1 MASGTDPTP
10 STVNGVIDADAPLC
24 SIEAIPATPP
34 ETVAVPVPLPSSQ
47 VTIPSTEDPGSP
59 VDPIASFRTEVNDD
73 RADADADAAIIPSS
87 LTPPPSS
94 QVPSNPNANTVPV
107 ASTYLTASQRSALF
121 SPPTTVGRASRPSA
135 AAVIPTEYVVPSPQ
149 EVRDASADTL
159 RAMMQQSIAE
169 NSRLKMEAAHYKL
182 QLNLLSLQAGEDAK
196 RAAVE
201 QDMTRREVEAL
212 REAENIRQA
221 RRELST
227 ATEST
232 RSKYLQVKALYED
245 AVEEIDHLE
254 RKLKLAK
261 KVIQQQEDEIGRLRE
276 DRQQLR
282 TRIRENREHFTM
294 LCSPGGI
301 FHSALTPK
309 ASISTSM
316 HAQQQPGRG
325 TPRQTPRGSYGR
337 SAQEPDQRRFDALLQ
352 VLSQE
357 NNSAPSTPMAVYH
370 RTAPRHQPPKHTRNV
385 QSLSSLPTTPTR
397 IGAGVGGSSLGR
409 SDGLLPSVHLA
420 PLTEPPR
427 RYTGR
432 RLLPDSPR
440 RGHGYE
446 AEAEQRR
453 RSRESTISV
462 PDNEE
467 LARQAL
473 ASVQMATSSLS
484 RLYGGTAPAV
494 HPRVDEREAE
504 EEESDVPQSQ
514 ASLTASQMLR
524 RDPRQSFEVEAAAA
538 VSRDHGL
545 PSLESGGSGRTL
557 LPGLDRNGEKRKF
570 SGMMVN
576 NDQPPRREPFLG
588 SPTKKVRVGS
598 GLQDPAQVGLGI
610 KYS

>member
-1 MASGTDPTP
+1 MAPGIDPVGANANGTL
-10 STVNGVIDADAPLC
+10 DADAPLN

-34 ETVAVPVPLPSSQ
+34 EMSSMPIPLLPSSQ

-59 VDPIASFRTEVNDD
+59 IDPNASFKTEINDD
-73 RADADADAAIIPSS
+73 RTDTDAAIIPSS

-94 QVPSNPNANTVPV
+94 QAVAMANANAHPA
-107 ASTYLTASQRSALF
+107 ASSYITAPQRSALF
-121 SPPTTVGRASRPSA
+121 SPPTTVARIHRPSVGPSSA
-135 AAVIPTEYVVPSPQ
+135 EYIAPSPQ

-196 RAAVE
+196 RAVVE
-201 QDMTRREVEAL
+201 HDMARREVEAL

-221 RRELST
+221 RRELSA

-232 RSKYLQVKALYED
+232 RSKYLQIKSLYED

-261 KVIQQQEDEIGRLRE
+261 KVIQQQEDEVCRLRE

-282 TRIRENREHFTM
+282 TRIRENREHFNM

-301 FHSALTPK
+301 FHGVLTPK
-309 ASISTSM
+309 GSSTTNSQS
-316 HAQQQPGRG
+316 QQSRS
-325 TPRQTPRGSYGR
+325 TPKQTPRGAGKT
-337 SAQEPDQRRFDALLQ
+337 QDPDQRRFDALLQ

-357 NNSAPSTPMAVYH
+357 NNSAPSTPTTAH
-370 RTAPRHQPPKHTRNV
+370 RPVPRQPPKHTRNV
-385 QSLSSLPTTPTR
+385 QSLSSLPTTPTKPR
-397 IGAGVGGSSLGR
+397 GR
-409 SDGLLPSVHLA
+409 DATLLPSVRLA
-420 PLTEPPR
+420 PQTEPPR

-440 RGHGYE
+440 HDHHVPE
-446 AEAEQRR
+446 EVAR

-473 ASVQMATSSLS
+473 ASVQKATSTLS
-484 RLYGGTAPAV
+484 RLSGAGSRIAV
-494 HPRVDEREAE
+494 HE
-504 EEESDVPQSQ
+504 EDEESDVPQSQ
-514 ASLTASQMLR
+514 ASFTASQMLR
-524 RDPRQSFEVEAAAA
+524 RDQAKSFGSAQQGAAAA
-538 VSRDHGL
+538 AADK
-545 PSLESGGSGRTL
+545 L
-557 LPGLDRNGEKRKF
+557 LPAGLDKGGDKRKF
-570 SGMMVN
+570 SGMSGAVEA
-576 NDQPPRREPFLG
+576 RRDLAG
-588 SPTKKVRVGS
+588 SPPKKVRVE
-598 GLQDPAQVGLGI
+598 GLADPAKVGLGI
-610 KYS
+610 KYP

>member
-1 MASGTDPTP
+1 MASDSDPVR
-10 STVNGVIDADAPLC
+10 VNGVVDADAPLS

-34 ETVAVPVPLPSSQ
+34 EINSIPVPLPSSQ

-59 VDPIASFRTEVNDD
+59 IDPSASFKTENNDD
-73 RADADADAAIIPSS
+73 RADADGAIIPSS

-94 QVPSNPNANTVPV
+94 QAAGIASNLGPAT
-107 ASTYLTASQRSALF
+107 SSYLTSSQRAALF
-121 SPPTTVGRASRPSA
+121 SPPTTVGRVNRPSVA
-135 AAVIPTEYVVPSPQ
+135 PVPTEYVAPSPQ

-201 QDMTRREVEAL
+201 HDMARREVEAL

-221 RRELST
+221 RRELSA

-232 RSKYLQVKALYED
+232 RSKYLQIKSLYED

-261 KVIQQQEDEIGRLRE
+261 KVIQQQEDEVCRLRE

-282 TRIRENREHFTM
+282 TRIRENREHFNM

-301 FHSALTPK
+301 FHGVLTPK
-309 ASISTSM
+309 ASGSANSQ
-316 HAQQQPGRG
+316 ASRG
-325 TPRQTPRGSYGR
+325 TPKQTPRGSGKT
-337 SAQEPDQRRFDALLQ
+337 QDPDQRRFDALLQ

-357 NNSAPSTPMAVYH
+357 NNSAPSTPTTSHRAV
-370 RTAPRHQPPKHTRNV
+370 PRQPPKHTRNV
-385 QSLSSLPTTPTR
+385 QSLSSLPTTPTKPR
-397 IGAGVGGSSLGR
+397 GR
-409 SDGLLPSVHLA
+409 DSGLLPSVHLA
-420 PLTEPPR
+420 PQTEPPR
-427 RYTGR
+427 RYSGR

-440 RGHGYE
+440 HDVE
-446 AEAEQRR
+446 AEERR

-462 PDNEE
+462 HDNDNEE

-473 ASVQMATSSLS
+473 ASVQKATSSLS
-484 RLYGGTAPAV
+484 RLSGVAATRGAI
-494 HPRVDEREAE
+494 DEE

-524 RDPRQSFEVEAAAA
+524 RDPRQSFEVAAAREG
-538 VSRDHGL
+538 SRSPLEGGKTPGKLL
-545 PSLESGGSGRTL
+545 PSL
-557 LPGLDRNGEKRKF
+557 DKNGEKRKF
-570 SGMMVN
+570 SGMN
-576 NDQPPRREPFLG
+576 AGEPRRELLG
-588 SPTKKVRVGS
+588 SPPKKVRVD
-598 GLQDPAQVGLGI
+598 GLQDPAKVGLGI